1 MAVMWVNTQVKKER
15 KTSLLQF
22 PRGRRTTPCR
32 GEHRGEA
39 PGSAR
44 RERGVGRAWAEVFIE
59 VFVGRDGKGRVSG
72 GASLGRG
79 S

>member
-22 PRGRRTTPCR
+22 PRGGRTTPCR

-44 RERGVGRAWAEVFIE
+44 RQRVWGERGQKSLLRFLWEGM
-59 VFVGRDGKGRVSG
+59 GKAG
-72 GASLGRG
+72 
-79 S
+79 